1 MQGVLTEEEQ
11 FNTLLLKN
19 TANYGPY
26 SDLIANDGVMTVN
39 CRNINDMN
47 IDDHL
52 KWIHNILLDGID
64 GALFQTGYL
73 RLGNAHLGGD
83 LHLRFS
89 FVKPQ

>member
-52 KWIHNILLDGID
+52 KWIHNILLD
-64 GALFQTGYL
+64 
-73 RLGNAHLGGD
+73 
-83 LHLRFS
+83 
-89 FVKPQ
+89 